1 MVTFTMHKE
10 MLMHL
15 ILLSL
20 MIGSSQGCYCEHYP
34 WGSWSACSQT
44 CNYGTQTRHRQIRV
58 DEYYRQNYC
67 DKLCTKKESRA
78 CNQQTCP
85 INCQLGDFG
94 PWSECDPCIK
104 KQFRVR
110 TLLRPSQF
118 GGQACTDPLVDSR
131 PCFPTKICNIVEVDC
146 SNKFQCESGRC
157 IAKKLECNGENDCGD
172 NSDERNCGRK
182 RNVCNRKYESIPG
195 VQLMGSGFHILAG
208 ESRGEV
214 LGNAFNGGQ
223 CTTVKRN
230 ETRKSYRVPANLEAV
245 SFQVTDEEDDVT
257 SDFYNDLTPLSD
269 NAHESSSSSH
279 GAKKSSGIPLLFSK
293 KTRVQVTSSSSF
305 RKAIQ
310 ASKEKNSNFIRIH
323 KVIAVANFTMKQSD
337 LQLSDIFLKALNH
350 LPLEYNYALYSRI
363 FDDFGTHYYTSGKMG
378 GSYDIL
384 YQYSSEELKNS
395 GLSVDESME
404 CVRIETTRRVLFIKK
419 KKVSTRC
426 TTNRM
431 TVKHEGSILQSAERS
446 ISLVKGGRSEYAAA
460 LAWEKKG
467 AFPGHTVFTNWLE
480 STKDNPVVIDF
491 EVSPIV
497 DLVKNMPC
505 AVTKRRNLRRAL
517 REYMGRFDPCQCA
530 PCPNNGR
537 PVLSG
542 TECLCL
548 CQAGTY
554 GENCETR
561 APGYES
567 VAVDGRWGCWS
578 EWSSCDTSFKTR
590 RTREC
595 NNPSPMNGGKPCEGE
610 REEEENC
617 NISVF
622 MDRGAPC
629 INDDEARREEDVL
642 IGEPET
648 GCSRPEAPE
657 NGFIRNE
664 KNQYAVGEE
673 AEIVCVSGHVLSG
686 YPFLRCLP
694 DQTWMQ
700 QPVECQPS
708 VCLRPPVSD
717 SAAISPFKQQYNI
730 GETVKLSCPAGF
742 IITGPTQYTC
752 GKDLSWTPPIL
763 RSITCEKDMQTKIRG
778 ACNPGEKQVGSQCV
792 CMSPEEDCGHYSED
806 ICVLHAVS
814 EKNVTKPS
822 CQYSAEMCLGEQSF
836 HFLHIGPCH
845 GDSNLNWALERV
857 KLSTNSFR
865 KMPCG
870 YDTCYDWENCPETQS
885 QCSCL
890 MPYQCPKEESRFHCI
905 QMDST
910 GRRRTVSHCTLGAM
924 KCAGIKLKVLEQSS
938 CLA

>member
-1 MVTFTMHKE
+1 
-10 MLMHL
+10 
-15 ILLSL
+15 
-20 MIGSSQGCYCEHYP
+20 
-34 WGSWSACSQT
+34 
-44 CNYGTQTRHRQIRV
+44 
-58 DEYYRQNYC
+58 
-67 DKLCTKKESRA
+67 
-78 CNQQTCP
+78 
-85 INCQLGDFG
+85 
-94 PWSECDPCIK
+94 
-104 KQFRVR
+104 
-110 TLLRPSQF
+110 
-118 GGQACTDPLVDSR
+118 
-131 PCFPTKICNIVEVDC
+131 
-146 SNKFQCESGRC
+146 
-157 IAKKLECNGENDCGD
+157 
-172 NSDERNCGRK
+172 
-182 RNVCNRKYESIPG
+182 
-195 VQLMGSGFHILAG
+195 MGSGFHILAG

-491 EVSPIV
+491 EVMAYGLALCQVSPIV

>member
-1 MVTFTMHKE
+1 MDTFATDKT
-10 MLMHL
+10 MLMYL

-20 MIGSSQGCYCEHYP
+20 AIHNSQGCYCEHYP

-44 CNYGTQTRHRQIRV
+44 CNYGTQTRHRQIRM
-58 DEYYRQNYC
+58 DEYYSQNFC
-67 DKLCTKKESRA
+67 DQLCTKQESRA

-85 INCQLGDFG
+85 INCHLGDFG

-118 GGQACTDPLVDSR
+118 GGQACTEPLVDSR
-131 PCFPTKICNIVEVDC
+131 PCFPAKLCNIVEVDC
-146 SNKFQCESGRC
+146 KNKFQCESGRC

-172 NSDERNCGRK
+172 NSDEINCGRK
-182 RNVCNRKYESIPG
+182 KTVCNRKYESIPG
-195 VQLMGSGFHILAG
+195 VHLIGSGFHILAG
-208 ESRGEV
+208 ESRGQV
-214 LGNAFNGGQ
+214 LGNSFNGGQ
-223 CTTVKRN
+223 CTTVKHN
-230 ETRKSYRVPANLEAV
+230 ETRKSYRVPVNLEAV
-245 SFQVTDEEDDVT
+245 SFQVIDEEDDVI

-269 NAHESSSSSH
+269 SAHGSSSSTH
-279 GAKKSSGIPLLFSK
+279 GARRSSGIPFLFSRK
-293 KTRVQVTSSSSF
+293 KRVEVTSSSSF
-305 RKAIQ
+305 KKAIE
-310 ASKEKNSNFIRIH
+310 ASYEKNSNFIRVH
-323 KVIAVANFTMKQSD
+323 KVISVANFTMKQSD
-337 LQLSDIFLKALNH
+337 LQLSDVFIKALNH

-395 GLSVDESME
+395 GLAVDESME
-404 CVRIETTRRVLFIKK
+404 CVRTETTRRVFFRKK

-431 TVKHEGSILQSAERS
+431 TAKHEGSILESAERS
-446 ISLVKGGRSEYAAA
+446 VSLVKGGRSEYAAA
-460 LAWEKKG
+460 LAWEKMG

-491 EVSPIV
+491 EVSPIL
-497 DLVKNMPC
+497 DLVKNVPC
-505 AVTKRRNLRRAL
+505 SVNKRRNLGRAL
-517 REYMGRFDPCQCA
+517 REYVGRFDPCQCA

-554 GENCETR
+554 GKNCETR
-561 APGYES
+561 APGYKS
-567 VAVDGRWGCWS
+567 VAVDGRWSCWS
-578 EWSSCDTSFKTR
+578 EWSSCDASFKTR

-610 REEEENC
+610 REEEEDC
-617 NISVF
+617 YVSVF
-622 MDRGAPC
+622 VDGGAPC

-642 IGEPET
+642 IGEPES
-648 GCSRPEAPE
+648 GCSRPDPPE

-686 YPFLRCLP
+686 YQFLQCLP
-694 DQTWMQ
+694 DQTWTQ
-700 QPVECQPS
+700 HHAECQPS
-708 VCLRPPVSD
+708 VCLRPPTSD
-717 SAAISPFKQQYNI
+717 SVTISPFKQQYNI
-730 GETVKLSCPAGF
+730 GETMKLSCPAGF
-742 IITGPTQYTC
+742 IVTGQTQYTC
-752 GKDLSWTPPIL
+752 GKDLSWIPPIL
-763 RSITCEKDMQTKIRG
+763 KSITCEKDVQTKIRG
-778 ACNPGEKQVGSQCV
+778 VCNPGQKQVGSWCV

-814 EKNVTKPS
+814 EQNVTKTS

-836 HFLHIGPCH
+836 HFLHAGPCH
-845 GDSNLNWALERV
+845 GDSNLDWAIERA
-857 KLSTNSFR
+857 KLSTKSL
-865 KMPCG
+865 KKVPCG
-870 YDTCYDWENCPETQS
+870 YDTCYDWEECPGTQT
-885 QCSCL
+885 QCFCL
-890 MPYQCPKEESRFHCI
+890 MPYQCPKEESRLHCI
-905 QMDST
+905 QMEST
-910 GRRRTVSHCTLGAM
+910 GRRRTVSHCTLAAM
-924 KCAGIKLKVLEQSS
+924 KCAGIKLEVLDQGT